1 MAKPKWENQVCFRR
15 SHQLSE
21 GRSKRWEEWEC
32 WGQEQS
38 ETQNQT
44 EKSYLPFALVKIS
57 GLLHL
62 PRPSEAL
69 ACLLSVPSIY
79 PSINSSNNSSVS
91 HSIMSDTSATPWTVA
106 RFLCP
111 WDSPGQSGL
120 PFPSPGDLPNPRIK
134 PRSLA
139 LQADSL
145 SSELQGRSQSINA
158 YWKST
163 TWHFSRPCG
172 NSNEHSSGTKDK
184 IYATVI

>member
-106 RFLCP
+106 RQVP
-111 WDSPGQSGL
+111 
-120 PFPSPGDLPNPRIK
+120 
-134 PRSLA
+134 
-139 LQADSL
+139 L
-145 SSELQGRSQSINA
+145 SMG
-158 YWKST
+158 
-163 TWHFSRPCG
+163 FSRPEWVAISFSRG
-172 NSNEHSSGTKDK
+172 SSQPKNQTQVSCIAGRLFIVWATGK
-184 IYATVI
+184 IPIDQCLLKINYLALF